1 VSIFTSLQ
9 RHPWR
14 VVAGLATILVFGA
27 CGYAL
32 FFYYHLHA
40 AEEANARYDFDDAQ
54 EHLATCIRLWPRRAE
69 LHFLAARTARRAGR
83 FAEAMEHLDAF
94 ERLEGK
100 TPGYLL
106 EYAMLRAQQGDFE
119 SSGPYLIDL
128 LEKDHPDSTLILEAL
143 AQGTNHVYHLGKSIH
158 FAEGALQREPGNV
171 PMLLLHAHL
180 WDSVNRFDDAE
191 KDYRAAI
198 EAQPGH
204 AQARLELAQF
214 LIRHDK
220 ADEAEDHFEQLRKR
234 HYRVPAVLMGL
245 ALCRR
250 HQGRT
255 AEEREFLDALLAES
269 PDDPNAL
276 AERGKLELEA
286 DELDAAERDL
296 RNVLSQVPYESHT
309 TLYLAQCLQRQG
321 RDEESAVYV
330 AKAAQLEGDMKRL
343 EELVREIAK
352 DANNAEKLRQAGV
365 ICLRIGLD
373 QEAERWFLGAWH
385 ADPRHKP
392 TNQSLADLYT
402 RRGRPDLAAPFRDAA
417 R

>member
-1 VSIFTSLQ
+1 
-9 RHPWR
+9 
-14 VVAGLATILVFGA
+14 VAGLAAILVLGA

-32 FFYYHLHA
+32 FFYHHLHA

-54 EHLATCIRLWPRRAE
+54 GHLATCIRLWPRRAE

-83 FAEAMEHLDAF
+83 FAEAMEHLNAF
-94 ERLEGK
+94 EGIEGK
-100 TPGYLL
+100 TPAYLL

-119 SSGPYLIDL
+119 SSGRYLIDL

-198 EAQPGH
+198 DAQPGH

-214 LIRHDK
+214 LLRHDK
-220 ADEAEDHFEQLRKR
+220 ADDAVEHFEQLRKR
-234 HYRVPAVLMGL
+234 RYQLPAVLMGL

-250 HQGRT
+250 QQGRT
-255 AEEREFLDALLAES
+255 AEERELLDALLAES

-286 DELDAAERDL
+286 DELNAAERDL
-296 RNVLSQVPYESHT
+296 RYALSQSPSDRQT
-309 TLYLAQCLQRQG
+309 TLHLAQCLTRLG
-321 RDEESAVYV
+321 KDEESAVY
-330 AKAAQLEGDMKRL
+330 AGKLAQLEADMKSL
-343 EELVREIAK
+343 EELIREIAK
-352 DANNAEKLRQAGV
+352 DPNNAEKLRQAGV
-365 ICLRIGLD
+365 ICLRNGID
-373 QEAERWFLGAWH
+373 QEAERWFLGAWQL
-385 ADPRHKP
+385 DPRYKP

-402 RRGRPDLAAPFRDAA
+402 QRGRPDLAGPFRDAA